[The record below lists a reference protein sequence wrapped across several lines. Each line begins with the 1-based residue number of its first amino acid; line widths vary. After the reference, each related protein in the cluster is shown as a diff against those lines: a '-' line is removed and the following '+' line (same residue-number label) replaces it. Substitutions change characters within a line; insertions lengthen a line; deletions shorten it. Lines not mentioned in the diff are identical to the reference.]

1 MEFDKKD
8 VPKSTD
14 SLMKVDQSNTFE
26 KVRSFKTDSHLV
38 PRECRE
44 TLSSVAR
51 LMLTGVKL
59 ADEEVNKHLLKGLIE
74 LFKFDIP
81 GLRQIVHWTIKELLN
96 CPNLNVGDYRS
107 TFPNKVANDASGRK
121 ESNRI
126 LKPNAIRTL
135 CRVFDVSDAQTF
147 AKVIDPSIVDPDSS
161 VQSAALV
168 SLYHSLPWGV
178 SHLRPL
184 QKQIQAA
191 SAQDRSSGTW
201 AWPEYH
207 ALGLDYHTR
216 LAREMLAKDYIRS
229 GDGGSKRTKKVH
241 GPPAKIFFARFAA
254 ELAEKGNYR
263 AGAIE
268 FLKELLESFESI
280 EYDPTI
286 TGDKESFVLK
296 RSMVALEAAKTIC
309 KMEEVDPTTLDAA
322 VQKLVD
328 MANNSHQVVKFS
340 AMRTLCSVASIY
352 PNIVRKY
359 NDSIRKQMK
368 NSNKDIGSF
377 ATTTLLKTAD
387 EADVDSLMKDV
398 GSLMT
403 TASNDFKVIIV
414 EAVTALCLKFTNKKA
429 ALAKFLGDYL
439 KDEGSYE
446 FKRAMVEGMF
456 DLVKSIP
463 ETREEV
469 LLQLCEFIED
479 CEYPGLT
486 IRVLHVVGSEGP
498 TVKNPTIY
506 IRYIYNRLVL
516 ENALVRAA
524 AVTALS
530 KFGVGQ
536 KDPEL
541 KRSVHVLLSRSL
553 GDDDDEVR
561 DRAALSLRL
570 MDDEDESAP
579 ELIRNDSMFS
589 LAEFEDRLAMY
600 VSAEDRETFKEPFDL
615 SIVPLVSREKA
626 RSETRTKK
634 LLGNTSVPKTRAPES
649 KPSVQRGADAL
660 ASSAA
665 ATSTYMKEMQSYP
678 DLAACGNLL
687 KSSPVIELTEPTT
700 EYVVTAVKH
709 IFREHI
715 VVQYN
720 ITNTLDD
727 CALVDVTV
735 EVMPQNGSDLEDGY
749 VYSVPELRT
758 QQSGAVYVRFKKAN
772 GAEDFVSDNLTNV
785 LRFTVKEVD
794 PKTDE
799 MQEDG
804 YQDEYPVEDLTLNVA
819 DFVIPAYAGSFDHVW
834 GQSYADEDTQTLQLS
849 LTKIQDAVDQIPA
862 ALSLQ
867 PLDGTDI
874 AASKSRHELKL
885 FGKTVFGGKVA
896 ADVNIVRLS
905 EGEFAIKIS
914 AKSEE
919 QGVAKL
925 LANCLM

>member
-8 VPKSTD
+8 MPKS
-14 SLMKVDQSNTFE
+14 LGVLARVDKSTIMQE
-26 KVRSFKTDSHLV
+26 ARKLKD
-38 PRECRE
+38 PRISPLAGRE
-44 TLSSVAR
+44 IIGQVAR
-51 LMLTGVKL
+51 LLLSGEEKLTY
-59 ADEEVNKHLLKGLIE
+59 DEVEDLVVGSM
-74 LFKFDIP
+74 FVFDKKQP
-81 GLRQIVHWTIKELLN
+81 GLQQILHWLVKEL
-96 CPNLNVGDYRS
+96 PSTDYY
-107 TFPNKVANDASGRK
+107 TMFPNSVLEYAENRKKSDGNDKIVR
-121 ESNRI
+121 
-126 LKPNAIRTL
+126 PNAIRAL
-135 CRVFDVSDAQTF
+135 CRLHNNF
-147 AKVIDPSIVDPDSS
+147 AKYAGTAMVDPDSS

-168 SLYHSLPWGV
+168 SLYHTLPFGTQHIRSL
-178 SHLRPL
+178 
-184 QKQIQAA
+184 QEQIQAVFTKP
-191 SAQDRSSGTW
+191 RSSGCW

-207 ALGLDYHTR
+207 ALGLDYRSR
-216 LAREMLAKDYIRS
+216 LAPEMLAKDIIRS
-229 GDGGSKRTKKVH
+229 GDGSFKNKRKLQ
-241 GPPAKIFFARFAA
+241 GPAAKIFFCRIAA

-263 AGAIE
+263 SGSIE
-268 FLKELLESFESI
+268 FLKEMLDSFESI

-309 KMEEVDPTTLDAA
+309 SMENVDPSTLDLA

-328 MANNSHQVVKFS
+328 MGTNSHQAIKFAS
-340 AMRTLCSVASIY
+340 MRALSTVASNY
-352 PNIVRKY
+352 PSVVGKHT
-359 NDSIRKQMK
+359 DTIRKQMK
-368 NSNKDIGSF
+368 SPNKDIGSF
-377 ATTTLLKTAD
+377 ATTTLLKIAG
-387 EADVDSLMKDV
+387 ESDVDSLMKDV
-398 GSLMT
+398 GSLMA
-403 TASNDFKVIIV
+403 TASNDFKVIMV
-414 EAVTALCLKFTNKKA
+414 EAVTALCLKFSNKKTV
-429 ALAKFLGDYL
+429 LAKFLGDYL
-439 KDEGSYE
+439 KDEGSFE

-456 DLVKSIP
+456 DLVRSIP
-463 ETREEV
+463 ETKEDV

-498 TVKNPTIY
+498 SVKRPTLY

-553 GDDDDEVR
+553 DDDDDEVR

-615 SIVPLVSREKA
+615 SIVPVVSREKA
-626 RSETRTKK
+626 RSEIRTKK
-634 LLGNTSVPKTRAPES
+634 LLGNTPVPKTRAPES

-687 KSSPVIELTEPTT
+687 KSSPVIELTEPNT

-709 IFREHI
+709 IFMEHI

-727 CALVDVTV
+727 HALVDVTV
-735 EVMPQNGSDLEDGY
+735 EVTPQDGSDLEEGY

-772 GAEDFVSDNLTNV
+772 GAEGFVSDNLTNV
-785 LRFTVKEVD
+785 LQFTLKEVD
-794 PKTDE
+794 
-799 MQEDG
+799 QEDG

-885 FGKTVFGGKVA
+885 FGKTVMGGKVA